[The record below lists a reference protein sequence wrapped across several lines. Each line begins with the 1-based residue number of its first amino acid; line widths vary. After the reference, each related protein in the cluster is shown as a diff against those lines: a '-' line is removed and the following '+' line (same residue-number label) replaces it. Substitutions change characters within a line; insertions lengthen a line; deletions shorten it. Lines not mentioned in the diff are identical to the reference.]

1 MKVVKEG
8 NTVVCHIHIDD
19 LSTTSVGDIE
29 DCIFD
34 KNQIDH
40 EVVLFVGANVL
51 DSSCLLAHYA
61 DAIAA
66 ACYMIRAVVVHLP
79 RGGSPMM
86 LWEDVPH
93 GSWPS
98 VRDHNLML
106 RDATKDLKL

>member
-8 NTVVCHIHIDD
+8 NTVVRHIHIDD

-29 DCIFD
+29 DSIFD

-79 RGGSPMM
+79 RGGSLVSISVLEMY
-86 LWEDVPH
+86 DV
-93 GSWPS
+93 S
-98 VRDHNLML
+98 LM
-106 RDATKDLKL
+106 KSYNCC